1 MEYIPLISCLIVKST
16 NTHRNMK
23 TNFKNFQIM
32 LSAMIV
38 MAMISMPLSLNA
50 QGGKAN
56 FAGTWAFNAEKSDM
70 GGAPG
75 GQGGA
80 PQGGRMGGFGGGDFT
95 AAQESNL
102 LTVTRT
108 RTNQS
113 GESVTTVSKYT
124 LDGKESVNTTG
135 RGDSKSVATWSA
147 DGKTLK
153 IATTS
158 TFDMGGETRTMTS
171 VQEWTLT
178 DAGTLSVKTTSST
191 PNGERVTTAVYNKK

>member
-1 MEYIPLISCLIVKST
+1 MEYLPLISCLIVKST

-23 TNFKNFQIM
+23 TNVKNFQIM

-80 PQGGRMGGFGGGDFT
+80 PQGARMGGFGGGDFT

-153 IATTS
+153 IVTTS
-158 TFDMGGETRTMTS
+158 TFDMGGETRTMNST
-171 VQEWTLT
+171 QEWTLT
-178 DAGTLSVKTTSST
+178 DAATLSVKTMSST
-191 PNGERVTTAVYNKK
+191 PNGDRVTTAVYNKK